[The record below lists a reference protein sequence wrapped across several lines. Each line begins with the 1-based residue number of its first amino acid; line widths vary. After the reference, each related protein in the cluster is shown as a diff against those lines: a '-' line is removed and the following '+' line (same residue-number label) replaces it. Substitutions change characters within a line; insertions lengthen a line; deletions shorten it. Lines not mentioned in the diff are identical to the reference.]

1 MNNPRCELCGRPMR
15 RNGTTSSGRQRWR
28 CGGCGSSS
36 VRKIDSRAKR
46 LGLFLRWLLSK
57 QTQSDMG
64 CSRSTFKR
72 ATREFWEIWPI
83 APWTGEVCDVVFLDG
98 IWIGRD
104 AVVLIAC
111 TREHVVAWHLAERE
125 CAGAWAA
132 LIMRVPAPAMA
143 VADGA
148 PGFAK
153 AARAVWPST
162 RVQRCTFHAFCQVRR
177 YTTSRPKLDAGIEL
191 YSLARRLLRV
201 EGADAAAAWLA
212 DYAAWCSRWEGFLRE
227 FTLRDGKKQYV
238 HERLRRARRSLN
250 KLVRSGELF
259 TFVEMSDERGGEW
272 ASTNN
277 MIEGGVNARLR
288 EMLRMHRG
296 LSTIRRIK
304 AIFWWCYVHTE
315 SPLAPAEILR
325 VMPTDGQVDGLF
337 SSASGKRERGDGAP
351 EEYGSGIDWNEF
363 HMPTRYRQ

>member
-1 MNNPRCELCGRPMR
+1 
-15 RNGTTSSGRQRWR
+15 
-28 CGGCGSSS
+28 

-132 LIMRVPAPAMA
+132 LMMRVPAPAMA

-304 AIFWWCYVHTE
+304 AIFWWCYMHTE
-315 SPLAPAEILR
+315 APLAPAEILR
-325 VMPTDGQVDGLF
+325 VMPTDGQVDGLL
-337 SSASGKRERGDGAP
+337 SSPPGKRGRDDGAP

>member
-1 MNNPRCELCGRPMR
+1 MR

-132 LIMRVPAPAMA
+132 LMMRVPAPA
-143 VADGA
+143 
-148 PGFAK
+148 
-153 AARAVWPST
+153 
-162 RVQRCTFHAFCQVRR
+162 
-177 YTTSRPKLDAGIEL
+177 I
-191 YSLARRLLRV
+191 
-201 EGADAAAAWLA
+201 
-212 DYAAWCSRWEGFLRE
+212 
-227 FTLRDGKKQYV
+227 
-238 HERLRRARRSLN
+238 
-250 KLVRSGELF
+250 
-259 TFVEMSDERGGEW
+259 
-272 ASTNN
+272 
-277 MIEGGVNARLR
+277 
-288 EMLRMHRG
+288 
-296 LSTIRRIK
+296 
-304 AIFWWCYVHTE
+304 
-315 SPLAPAEILR
+315 
-325 VMPTDGQVDGLF
+325 
-337 SSASGKRERGDGAP
+337 
-351 EEYGSGIDWNEF
+351 
-363 HMPTRYRQ
+363 

>member
-1 MNNPRCELCGRPMR
+1 M
-15 RNGTTSSGRQRWR
+15 
-28 CGGCGSSS
+28 
-36 VRKIDSRAKR
+36 
-46 LGLFLRWLLSK
+46 
-57 QTQSDMG
+57 
-64 CSRSTFKR
+64 
-72 ATREFWEIWPI
+72 
-83 APWTGEVCDVVFLDG
+83 
-98 IWIGRD
+98 
-104 AVVLIAC
+104 
-111 TREHVVAWHLAERE
+111 ER
-125 CAGAWAA
+125 
-132 LIMRVPAPAMA
+132 
-143 VADGA
+143 
-148 PGFAK
+148 
-153 AARAVWPST
+153 
-162 RVQRCTFHAFCQVRR
+162 
-177 YTTSRPKLDAGIEL
+177 
-191 YSLARRLLRV
+191 
-201 EGADAAAAWLA
+201 
-212 DYAAWCSRWEGFLRE
+212 
-227 FTLRDGKKQYV
+227 KKQYV

>member
-1 MNNPRCELCGRPMR
+1 MR
-15 RNGTTSSGRQRWR
+15 KNGTTSSGRQRWR
-28 CGGCGSSS
+28 CSACGCSS

-46 LGLFLRWLLSK
+46 LDMFLRWLFSK
-57 QTQSDMG
+57 ATQADMG
-64 CSRSTFKR
+64 CSRATFKR
-72 ATREFWEIWPI
+72 MTREFWRIWPI
-83 APWTGEVCDVVFLDG
+83 APFTGEVCDAVFLDG

-111 TREHVVAWHLAERE
+111 TREHVLAWHLARSE
-125 CAGAWAA
+125 CASAWAA
-132 LIMRVPAPAMA
+132 LMMRMPAPAMA
-143 VADGA
+143 VTDGA

-153 AARAVWPST
+153 AASAIWPAT
-162 RVQRCTFHAFCQVRR
+162 RIQRCTFHAFCQVRR
-177 YTTSRPKLDAGIEL
+177 CTTSRPKLDAGIEL
-191 YSLARRLLRV
+191 YSLARRLSK
-201 EGADAAAAWLA
+201 AKDANAAAQWLA
-212 DYAAWCSRWEGFLRE
+212 DYAMWCSKWEKFLRE
-227 FTLRDGKKQYV
+227 FTLGDGRKQYV
-238 HERLRRARRSLN
+238 HERLRKARRAPS
-250 KLVRSGELF
+250 KPVGPGELF
-259 TFVEMSDERGGEW
+259 TFVEMSEERGGEW

-277 MIEGGVNARLR
+277 IIEGGVNARLR

-351 EEYGSGIDWNEF
+351 EEHGSGIDWNEF

>member
-1 MNNPRCELCGRPMR
+1 MR

-83 APWTGEVCDVVFLDG
+83 APWTGEVCDIVFLDG

-132 LIMRVPAPAMA
+132 LMMRVPAPAMA

-304 AIFWWCYVHTE
+304 AIFWWCYMHTE
-315 SPLAPAEILR
+315 APLAPAEILR
-325 VMPTDGQVDGLF
+325 VMPTDGQVDGLL
-337 SSASGKRERGDGAP
+337 SSPPGKRGRDDGAP